1 MSVQYG
7 QNLKY
12 SVRFSQSV
20 FKTRA
25 ASMQLFFMKKNKKR
39 EFQSSELVKS
49 FARIHG
55 FEDKLI
61 AFEIKDFLEDYL
73 DESLFQEIV
82 SVNLDDKIIQIS
94 INSPLLKNDFKMRK
108 SFYLKKF
115 QDKFGE
121 EKFIDLQIL

>member
-1 MSVQYG
+1 M
-7 QNLKY
+7 
-12 SVRFSQSV
+12 R
-20 FKTRA
+20 
-25 ASMQLFFMKKNKKR
+25 KNKKR

-82 SVNLDDKIIQIS
+82 SVNLEDKIIQIK

-115 QDKFGE
+115 QAQFGE
-121 EKFIDLQIL
+121 EKFNDLQIL

>member
-1 MSVQYG
+1 
-7 QNLKY
+7 
-12 SVRFSQSV
+12 
-20 FKTRA
+20 
-25 ASMQLFFMKKNKKR
+25 MKRNKKR

-82 SVNLDDKIIQIS
+82 SVNLDDKIIQIR

-115 QDKFGE
+115 QEKFGE
-121 EKFIDLQIL
+121 EKFNDLQIL

>member
-1 MSVQYG
+1 
-7 QNLKY
+7 
-12 SVRFSQSV
+12 
-20 FKTRA
+20 
-25 ASMQLFFMKKNKKR
+25 MKKNKKR

-55 FEDKLI
+55 FEHKLI

-73 DESLFQEIV
+73 DESLFKEIK
-82 SVNLDDKIIQIS
+82 SVNIEDKCIMIRID
-94 INSPLLKNDFKMRK
+94 SPLLKHDFQMRK

-121 EKFIDLQIL
+121 DKFNDIRIL

>member
-1 MSVQYG
+1 
-7 QNLKY
+7 
-12 SVRFSQSV
+12 
-20 FKTRA
+20 
-25 ASMQLFFMKKNKKR
+25 MKRNKKR

-61 AFEIKDFLEDYL
+61 AFDIKDFLEDYL
-73 DESLFQEIV
+73 DESLFQEIA
-82 SVNLDDKIIQIS
+82 SVNLDDKIIQIR

>member
-1 MSVQYG
+1 
-7 QNLKY
+7 
-12 SVRFSQSV
+12 
-20 FKTRA
+20 
-25 ASMQLFFMKKNKKR
+25 MKKNKKR

-55 FEDKLI
+55 FEDKLV

-73 DESLFQEIV
+73 DESLFQEII
-82 SVNLDDKIIQIS
+82 SVNLDDKIIQLR

-121 EKFIDLQIL
+121 EKFIDVQIL